1 MSDIVLYKYLFF
13 NHPYFYA
20 IAKFAT
26 FEHWHKTNM
35 RLQGKCT
42 TCNLMNALEKIS
54 NRIRLLAQ
62 KSPRIGDR
70 PVFAFESSLSDRVGI
85 AGGTK

>member
-26 FEHWHKTNM
+26 FEHWHKTTM
-35 RLQGKCT
+35 KLQGKCT
-42 TCNLMNALEKIS
+42 TCNLMNALEKSS
-54 NRIRLLAQ
+54 NEIRLLAQ
-62 KSPRIGDR
+62 RNSRIGDQ
-70 PVFAFESSLSDRVGI
+70 PLTAMEG
-85 AGGTK
+85 K

>member
-26 FEHWHKTNM
+26 FEHWQNKNI
-35 RLQGKCT
+35 RLQGKFTSCSPI
-42 TCNLMNALEKIS
+42 NALEKIA
-54 NRIRLLAQ
+54 NKIRLLAQ
-62 KSPRIGDR
+62 INTRIGDR
-70 PVFAFESSLSDRVGI
+70 LVAET
-85 AGGTK
+85 GGDHE

>member
-26 FEHWHKTNM
+26 FEDWYKTNI

-42 TCNLMNALEKIS
+42 TCNLMDALEKSS
-54 NRIRLLAQ
+54 NKIRLLAQ
-62 KSPRIGDR
+62 RNSLIGDQI
-70 PVFAFESSLSDRVGI
+70 VFAFESSLSDRVGI
-85 AGGTK
+85 AGGEK

>member
-26 FEHWHKTNM
+26 FEHWNKTNI
-35 RLQGKCT
+35 RLQGISPI
-42 TCNLMNALEKIS
+42 CNLMDALEKIS
-54 NRIRLLAQ
+54 NEIRLLAQ
-62 KSPRIGDR
+62 KNPRIGDR
-70 PVFAFESSLSDRVGI
+70 LAAKGGDR
-85 AGGTK
+85 

>member
-1 MSDIVLYKYLFF
+1 MTRSLLDKYLFSIITDKYLFF
-13 NHPYFYA
+13 NYPYFCA

-42 TCNLMNALEKIS
+42 TCKLTNALAKIS
-54 NRIRLLAQ
+54 SKFRLLAQ
-62 KSPRIGDR
+62 RNPQIGDR
-70 PVFAFESSLSDRVGI
+70 LAET
-85 AGGTK
+85 GGDHE

>member
-35 RLQGKCT
+35 RLQGISPI
-42 TCNLMNALEKIS
+42 CNLMNALEKIS
-54 NRIRLLAQ
+54 NEIRLLAQ
-62 KSPRIGDR
+62 RNSQIGAR
-70 PVFAFESSLSDRVGI
+70 LAARRGER
-85 AGGTK
+85 

>member
-54 NRIRLLAQ
+54 NEIRLLAQ
-62 KSPRIGDR
+62 RNSQIGARLAARGDER
-70 PVFAFESSLSDRVGI
+70 
-85 AGGTK
+85 